1 LTVIPLFQKKIKQEY
16 LEILGD
22 YDVDD
27 VRADELVAIYHS
39 VKNRTDHVTTILL
52 QLAGNISR
60 DNFGFETEKAK
71 ELIVACYADLERLDL
86 ECDPTDS
93 TKNYQE
99 HLVFGQLVWF
109 LIPLL
114 FRLEALEEARDLFR
128 AVRIKKI
135 RDGLEDKYWQFQYPA
150 FDR

>member
-1 LTVIPLFQKKIKQEY
+1 MTVIPLFQKKIRQEY
-16 LEILGD
+16 LAILGD

-27 VRADELVAIYHS
+27 ARADELVEIYHS
-39 VKNRTDHVTTILL
+39 VKKRTDHVTTILL
-52 QLAGNISR
+52 QLAGNLTR
-60 DNFGFETEKAK
+60 DAFGFETEKAK

-86 ECDPTDS
+86 DSDPADS
-93 TKNYQE
+93 TKNHQE
-99 HLVFGQLVWF
+99 HFVFGQLVWF

-114 FRLEALEEARDLFR
+114 FRLDAPEEAKDLFR